1 MVRNARPTAIGR
13 INSALHRVCALPTL
27 RHNGVMQ
34 RIRQLKHNAD
44 FPPSCEALD
53 YPNGLLAV
61 GGELDEAT
69 LLAAYRR
76 GIFPWYEEP
85 QPVLWWTPDPR
96 SVLFPDE
103 LHISRSLR
111 KTLRRNALS
120 LNVDR
125 QFANVMRACANL
137 RGDGL
142 GTWIDEDMIA
152 AYCRLH
158 ALGHA
163 HSIEVIDDDGAL
175 VGGLY
180 GVALGRVFFGES
192 MFSQVTDAS
201 KVAMVALVRI
211 LRRGQ
216 FHMIDCQVES
226 DHLNSLGARNISRLD
241 FEERLDQT
249 IGMETNHDI
258 WSLPGRCGDLL

>member
-1 MVRNARPTAIGR
+1 MRQIRR
-13 INSALHRVCALPTL
+13 L
-27 RHNGVMQ
+27 R
-34 RIRQLKHNAD
+34 HNAD
-44 FPPSCEALD
+44 FPPSNEALE

-61 GGELDEAT
+61 GGELDPPT

-111 KTLRRNALS
+111 KTLKRDGFQLA
-120 LNVDR
+120 VDQR
-125 QFANVMRACANL
+125 FSQVMRHCAQL

-142 GTWIDEDMIA
+142 GTWIDDDMVR
-152 AYCRLH
+152 AYGELRS
-158 ALGHA
+158 LGHA
-163 HSIEVIDDDGAL
+163 HSIEVLDDGGTL

-180 GVALGRVFFGES
+180 GVAMGRVFFGES
-192 MFSQVTDAS
+192 MFSRVTDAS
-201 KVAMVALVRI
+201 KVALVALVSI

-226 DHLNSLGARNISRLD
+226 DHLNSLGARNITRLD
-241 FEERLDQT
+241 FEGRLDQT
-249 IGMETNHDI
+249 IAMEPDPDI
-258 WSLPGRCGDLL
+258 WQLPTRCGALL